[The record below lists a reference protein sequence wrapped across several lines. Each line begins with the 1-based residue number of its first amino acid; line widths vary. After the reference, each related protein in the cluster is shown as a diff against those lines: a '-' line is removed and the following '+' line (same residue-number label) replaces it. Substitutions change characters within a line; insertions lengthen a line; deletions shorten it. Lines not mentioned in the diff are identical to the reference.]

1 LGAPPVAWAAAGEGA
16 IFKVRVVLGVGE
28 LDLELAVGEALFGV
42 GGKE

>member
-1 LGAPPVAWAAAGEGA
+1 LPAAGEGA
-16 IFKVRVVLGVGE
+16 IFFKVLVVLGVGE